1 MIIMM
6 DTIGADVNSIPV
18 TAQKVAGYVT
28 GSGIV
33 PWSVSAWNRFPNAGH
48 IRIKQTSGN
57 GSILESDVID
67 VEQGAATVDDVIT
80 YVRTRINAGITWST
94 VYGTRS
100 TLHATLHNLQTHM
113 GTAFYGH
120 VDCWLADWSLSQAEA
135 TAMLA
140 TTKTNNLVEG
150 MSCRAIQFASPTSNP
165 HTFVP
170 GTHITLPNANV
181 DLSVTQDEWYAH
193 GSTWNL
199 RK

>member
-1 MIIMM
+1 MILMM
-6 DTIGADVNSIPV
+6 DTIGANVNSIPV

-33 PWSVSAWNRFPNAGH
+33 PWSANAWNRFTNAGH

-67 VEQGAATVDDVIT
+67 VEQGAATVDDVVT
-80 YVRTRINAGITWST
+80 YVRTRINAGVTWST

-100 TLHATLHNLQTHM
+100 TLHAVLLNLATHM

-140 TTKTNNLVEG
+140 TTKTNKLVEG

-165 HTFVP
+165 HTLVP
-170 GTHITLPNANV
+170 GTNMTLANANV